1 MSSPKQIVVL
11 MTTHNRSS
19 SLERAL
25 DSLQGSAL
33 VANVIVRVFVS
44 NSGAQAVRHKTPE
57 SQQIFSVHELT
68 VPENSFWAKGMR
80 LAWEAFMASHVNSD
94 FILWLNED
102 TFLDSSALTTLLRVS
117 EESGNR
123 VIVVGS
129 TKSRT
134 QTFTYGGKIRTGP
147 LLRLHFK
154 DILPDDHNVR
164 TCQTFNGNCVLIP
177 MAVDAK
183 VGGFP
188 RNYTHQRADLAY
200 GLLAEE
206 AGIPSIVAP
215 GYVAECEENLT
226 HPKYR
231 DLTGRGL
238 MTRLRFFSNP
248 KMGPLKEHMS
258 FCLRFGGVL
267 GILYGLAPIARSLI
281 AR

>member
-33 VANVIVRVFVS
+33 VANVIVRVFIS

-57 SQQIFSVHELT
+57 SQQIFSVHEFA

-80 LAWEAFMASHVNSD
+80 LAWEAFVDSKVQSD

-102 TFLDSSALTTLLRVS
+102 TFLHKSALSTLLQVS
-117 EESGNR
+117 EVSGHQS
-123 VIVVGS
+123 IVVGS
-129 TKSRT
+129 AQSRA
-134 QTFTYGGKIRTGP
+134 QGFTYGGKIRNRP
-147 LLRLHFK
+147 WLRLHFT
-154 DILPDDHNVR
+154 DVEPHETLTR

-177 MAVDAK
+177 KGVDVR

-206 AGIPSIVAP
+206 MGIDSLVAP
-215 GYVAECEENLT
+215 GYLADCEENLT
-226 HPKYR
+226 YPKYK
-231 DLTGRGL
+231 DLIGMGL
-238 MTRLRFFSNP
+238 MARIKFFSNP
-248 KMGPLKEHMS
+248 KMGPLREHVA

-267 GILYGLAPIARSLI
+267 GILYALAPIARSLI